1 MTWPLLAT
9 WSSRPPDRP
18 AEGRAVR
25 CPESPLEE
33 LSAAHR
39 PFFECAGCV
48 VEWGA
53 THEVRPRVAALER
66 QQPPRRGRRTH
77 VSCVLC
83 APEAASSTHVS
94 PSRWPRTPSVCT
106 HTHTHMGG
114 GGRLSQSISKL
125 LQGTAPCQTIPYQWA
140 VTVYCIIP
148 SLFPAR
154 RHPDGEETSGCP
166 TTAVYFGQLKV
177 RRKTLFPAKCWCE
190 PCQLGSP

>member
-1 MTWPLLAT
+1 MTTLRLSARKQRWSSLFLTWPLLAT

-66 QQPPRRGRRTH
+66 QQPPPRGRRTH

-83 APEAASSTHVS
+83 APEEASSTHVS

-106 HTHTHMGG
+106 HTHTHIWARGV
-114 GGRLSQSISKL
+114 REANPLVNSSRALPPVRQSL
-125 LQGTAPCQTIPYQWA
+125 TNGP
-140 VTVYCIIP
+140 
-148 SLFPAR
+148 
-154 RHPDGEETSGCP
+154 
-166 TTAVYFGQLKV
+166 
-177 RRKTLFPAKCWCE
+177 
-190 PCQLGSP
+190 